1 MLKRDSVNAEQKC
14 RQMQDSVTDAAEG
27 FSELTTIP
35 LNTIY
40 VNLERTQAGS
50 GLLGETENQGIRYLC
65 GERNLASRADDHLR
79 NAVRIIMRGIKAK
92 TKTSAYPFRYHGR
105 PLSTNSQISLCC
117 LFISPHII

>member
-40 VNLERTQAGS
+40 VNLERTQAGDS
-50 GLLGETENQGIRYLC
+50 LLGETQDQRKLKTGSSQGLT
-65 GERNLASRADDHLR
+65 
-79 NAVRIIMRGIKAK
+79 IKPAIC
-92 TKTSAYPFRYHGR
+92 FE
-105 PLSTNSQISLCC
+105 
-117 LFISPHII
+117 